1 MGCCDSYT
9 VNSFESL
16 QQYTSHLFLF
26 VPREVW
32 NFSCRFMVL
41 LWPSNY
47 CELTNLV
54 LVYIWI
60 FMTEAG
66 WVLMENTNRKKER
79 DIEIEMSVIKANS
92 LSGI

>member
-16 QQYTSHLFLF
+16 QQYTSHLFIF

-41 LWPSNY
+41 LWTIQLLLANKSCFGLHLDFY
-47 CELTNLV
+47 DTSWV
-54 LVYIWI
+54 GVDGKYI
-60 FMTEAG
+60 
-66 WVLMENTNRKKER
+66 L
-79 DIEIEMSVIKANS
+79 
-92 LSGI
+92 

>member
-1 MGCCDSYT
+1 MTLILSTLLSLFNNIQVIYSYLYPGKYGISA
-9 VNSFESL
+9 VG
-16 QQYTSHLFLF
+16 
-26 VPREVW
+26 
-32 NFSCRFMVL
+32 
-41 LWPSNY
+41 LWFYFGPSNY

-79 DIEIEMSVIKANS
+79 GDIEIEMSVIKAN
-92 LSGI
+92 